1 MIRLFIKMTLL
12 IVLVQFKNNL
22 YSQELKYYHKL
33 PDSVIKIIEK
43 KYTFNCNNNLLE
55 NKETIIST
63 IENSKIKVQ
72 EKEIKTPPLKTIITY
87 NYINNTIYSE
97 IQKVISE
104 FGYTENKFIYAY
116 DTINNS
122 QIIKKGI
129 EDAPKDVVQKKYF
142 KNYKALEKIEYYE
155 NYGNITDIYTEY
167 YKNNVLKKTKS
178 VKITTD
184 EKIVEKEI
192 YYYDKLNYL
201 KKRTLV
207 SRKINKLKNE
217 KYFIKKTITYTNY
230 AISNGLRIQV
240 QNEGIT
246 NNIIYLNVQEIAF
259 KNNNKIG
266 QETDKIILEFCKK
279 NLQKQKPQ

>member
-1 MIRLFIKMTLL
+1 MIRLFTKMTLL

-87 NYINNTIYSE
+87 NYINNIIFSE

-142 KNYKALEKIEYYE
+142 TNYKALEKIEYYE

-184 EKIVEKEI
+184 DKIVEKEI

-246 NNIIYLNVQEIAF
+246 NNIIYLNVQETAF
-259 KNNNKIG
+259 KNDNKIG

-279 NLQKQKPQ
+279 NLQKQKP

>member
-1 MIRLFIKMTLL
+1 MTLL

-87 NYINNTIYSE
+87 NYINNLIFSE

-104 FGYTENKFIYAY
+104 FGYTENKFIYTY

-129 EDAPKDVVQKKYF
+129 EDAPKDIVQKKYF
-142 KNYKALEKIEYYE
+142 TNYKALEKIEYFK

-167 YKNNVLKKTKS
+167 YKNNVLKKTK
-178 VKITTD
+178 
-184 EKIVEKEI
+184 
-192 YYYDKLNYL
+192 
-201 KKRTLV
+201 
-207 SRKINKLKNE
+207 
-217 KYFIKKTITYTNY
+217 
-230 AISNGLRIQV
+230 
-240 QNEGIT
+240 
-246 NNIIYLNVQEIAF
+246 
-259 KNNNKIG
+259 
-266 QETDKIILEFCKK
+266 
-279 NLQKQKPQ
+279 